1 MGRPRS
7 YPKSELIGLV
17 RRKWP
22 NLTWPTGGHAVTCLS
37 LTQRRTPA
45 GTTALPTLRTSEE
58 PTERLTSGRRR
69 RSHPARGEEVPQ
81 LRAHD
86 VEREALV
93 DAHDGPPSELAT
105 QVLIVDQAADCG
117 RQSVGVLGAHKQ
129 AARC

>member
-45 GTTALPTLRTSEE
+45 GTPALPPFRISEE
-58 PTERLTSGRRR
+58 PTQRVPSDRRR

-81 LRAHD
+81 LPAHD
-86 VEREALV
+86 IEREALV
-93 DAHDGPPSELAT
+93 DPHEGPPGEL
-105 QVLIVDQAADCG
+105 
-117 RQSVGVLGAHKQ
+117 
-129 AARC
+129 